1 MSDSKGVRFGISNA
15 HYALY
20 TEGVDG
26 ALGTYATPVPMKGAT
41 QLTLTPQGNTWT
53 LYADDIAYETGSSN
67 TGYELS
73 VTIAVFG
80 DQAKIDLLGYETDE
94 NGVVYESAKA
104 EPASA
109 AFLWEFGGSKVRKR
123 GLLYNVK
130 FNRPT
135 ETGNT
140 KADSVDPD
148 TDEITGVAIGRDLTI
163 NGETVNVIKAS
174 VTNETATASQFANWF
189 DAVYIVGATGVT
201 GATGATGET
210 S

>member
-41 QLTLTPQGNTWT
+41 ALTLTPQGNTWT
-53 LYADDIAYETGSSN
+53 FYADNIAYETSSSN
-67 TGYELS
+67 TGYEISLT
-73 VTIAVFG
+73 VAVFG
-80 DQAKIDLLGYETDE
+80 DQAKIDLIGYVADM
-94 NGVVYESAKA
+94 NGVVYEAADA
-104 EPASA
+104 EPASC
-109 AFLWEFGGSKVRKR
+109 AFLWEFDGSKVKKR

-140 KADSVDPD
+140 KTDSVDPD
-148 TDEITGVAIGRDLTI
+148 TDEMTGVAIGRDITI
-163 NGETVNVIKAS
+163 NGVVTNVIKAS
-174 VTNETATASQFANWF
+174 VTNETATAEQFADWF
-189 DAVYIVGATGVT
+189 DAVYIVGATG
-201 GATGATGET
+201 ATGAT